1 MDIAEELMMFSRELP
16 SPGPDT
22 ECCRLICCRSVG
34 GGVAGGAS
42 GEEREREMP
51 SARAT
56 LCLLSGRP
64 LLASF
69 GEDTADNIII
79 EGLRGKVDQPKIKCG
94 KLSKCYRNALKSG
107 YSIVRNTRFF

>member
-34 GGVAGGAS
+34 GGVVGGAS
-42 GEEREREMP
+42 REEREREMP

-79 EGLRGKVDQPKIKCG
+79 IQRRVHHYHYYTI
-94 KLSKCYRNALKSG
+94 ALG
-107 YSIVRNTRFF
+107 HTHACIYMYIIIAHIHVG

>member
-69 GEDTADNIII
+69 GEDTADNIYRGEFITTII
-79 EGLRGKVDQPKIKCG
+79 TLLHLDTHMHVYIAHTG
-94 KLSKCYRNALKSG
+94 
-107 YSIVRNTRFF
+107 

>member
-1 MDIAEELMMFSRELP
+1 MDIAEELMMLSRELP

-34 GGVAGGAS
+34 GGVAGEAS

-64 LLASF
+64 LFASF
-69 GEDTADNIII
+69 GEDTIII
-79 EGLRGKVDQPKIKCG
+79 IQRRVHHYHYYTI
-94 KLSKCYRNALKSG
+94 ALG
-107 YSIVRNTRFF
+107 THTCMYLIIAHIHVG